1 VTTLQ
6 AMTSDVYNHIARTH
20 LLTLL
25 HLTNPQGLAFVNL
38 AIRLSLE
45 VQGIRVSFRP
55 FTRSSC
61 EYETFYLLANF

>member
-1 VTTLQ
+1 
-6 AMTSDVYNHIARTH
+6 MTPDVYNHIARTR

-45 VQGIRVSFRP
+45 VQGIRVSSR
-55 FTRSSC
+55 
-61 EYETFYLLANF
+61 